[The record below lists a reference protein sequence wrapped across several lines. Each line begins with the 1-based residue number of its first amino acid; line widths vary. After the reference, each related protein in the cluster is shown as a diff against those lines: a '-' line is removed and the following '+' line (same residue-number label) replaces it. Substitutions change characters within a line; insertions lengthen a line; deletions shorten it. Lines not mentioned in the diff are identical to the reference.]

1 MPANIWPSEI
11 EGFKPLFQQLFTEFD
26 RVGAQL
32 LSAIALYLDLGSGWF
47 SDPVRDGNSILRL
60 LHYPPVPPGA
70 SGIRADAHEDINLIT
85 LLLGAAEA
93 GMELLDRHDRWLPIP
108 PPEGALVVPV
118 GRMIQRLTN
127 HRLDRRS
134 TRL

>member
-32 LSAIALYLDLGSGWF
+32 LSAIALYLDLGPGWF

-60 LHYPPVPPGA
+60 LHYPPVSPGA
-70 SGIRADAHEDINLIT
+70 SGIRAGAHEDINLIT
-85 LLLGAAEA
+85 LLLGAEEA
-93 GMELLDRHDRWLPIP
+93 GLELLDRNGQWLPIH
-108 PPEGALVVPV
+108 PPEGRSDERRVGKELVS
-118 GRMIQRLTN
+118 TC
-127 HRLDRRS
+127 RS
-134 TRL
+134 RWSPYI